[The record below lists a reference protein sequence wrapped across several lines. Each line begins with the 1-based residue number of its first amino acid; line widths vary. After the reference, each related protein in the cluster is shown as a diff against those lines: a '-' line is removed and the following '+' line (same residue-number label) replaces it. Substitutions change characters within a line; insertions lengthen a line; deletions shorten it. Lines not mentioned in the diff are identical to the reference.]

1 MSRFAHQPFHLVHAG
16 SDASAGR
23 ELRTNGGYR
32 AGNLDPME
40 VVETLIATNE
50 SPVALSVTES
60 ARTPLGLTAKTW
72 SRIRAAAMA
81 QYVVATALYLRST
94 EAIPSDR
101 EIIAGWILG
110 LALVAT
116 IGRTRRDVVVT
127 LASWVPFLLALF
139 LYDFA
144 RAVGHWLDAPLAV
157 TPQITIDRWL
167 GGGRLWTER
176 LQGWLVSPK
185 AGLGRLTVAESER
198 ILKTDPSTVR
208 WYDIGVS
215 AVYQS
220 HFIVP
225 YLTAGI
231 LWRNR
236 VRWRWYGA
244 TFVAVNFAS
253 CAIFA
258 LYATAP
264 PWYAAR
270 QGLID
275 PFPRVLAGRAWSHVG
290 LNFASRVIEKGQGT
304 VNPFAAIPSL
314 HSAQALMVCVF
325 LWGVVWK
332 PLRPL
337 LVLFPLAMAFAL
349 VYSGE
354 HYLIDVF
361 AGWGMVALALTIGW
375 RLRMRKGWVSP
386 FRWPGR
392 RGTVASSPPG
402 SPAPATSPADG
413 SSADGPGRL
422 VVSSHGLERRIASPV
437 AEIGD
442 GSPAAD
448 RSGVATP

>member
-1 MSRFAHQPFHLVHAG
+1 MAM
-16 SDASAGR
+16 DASGSSALG
-23 ELRTNGGYR
+23 
-32 AGNLDPME
+32 D
-40 VVETLIATNE
+40 VVPNRL
-50 SPVALSVTES
+50 
-60 ARTPLGLTAKTW
+60 LGLSATVW
-72 SRIRAAAMA
+72 SRVRLGAMGA
-81 QYVVATALYLRST
+81 YLVATALYLRST

-116 IGRTRRDVVVT
+116 IGRTRRDVLVT

-144 RAVGHWLDAPLAV
+144 RAVGHWIDAPLAV
-157 TPQITIDRWL
+157 KPQITLDRWL

-198 ILKTDPSTVR
+198 ILKTDGSTVR
-208 WYDIGVS
+208 WYDILVS

-220 HFIVP
+220 HFLIP
-225 YLTAGI
+225 YLTAGV
-231 LWRNR
+231 LWQRR
-236 VRWRWYGA
+236 TRWRWYAG
-244 TFVAVNFAS
+244 TFVVVNFVS

-264 PWYAAR
+264 PWYAA
-270 QGLID
+270 QKGLID

-290 LNFASRVIEKGQGT
+290 LTFASRVIEKGQGT

-314 HSAQALMVCVF
+314 HSAQALMVAVF
-325 LWGVVWK
+325 LWGLVWK

-337 LVLFPLAMAFAL
+337 LVLYPLTMAFAL

-361 AGWGMVALALTIGW
+361 AGWGMVALALTLGW
-375 RLRMRKGWVSP
+375 KARQRWGWASP
-386 FRWPGR
+386 FRWTTKLHGH
-392 RGTVASSPPG
+392 
-402 SPAPATSPADG
+402 AT
-413 SSADGPGRL
+413 
-422 VVSSHGLERRIASPV
+422 
-437 AEIGD
+437 
-442 GSPAAD
+442 
-448 RSGVATP
+448 TPTHE

>member
-1 MSRFAHQPFHLVHAG
+1 
-16 SDASAGR
+16 
-23 ELRTNGGYR
+23 
-32 AGNLDPME
+32 ME
-40 VVETLIATNE
+40 VVDTRIADNETSIALFANE
-50 SPVALSVTES
+50 GL
-60 ARTPLGLTAKTW
+60 RTPLGLTVTTW
-72 SRIRAAAMA
+72 TRIRTVAML
-81 QYVVATALYLRST
+81 QYVAATALYLRST

-116 IGRTRRDVVVT
+116 LGRTRRDVIVT

-144 RAVGHWLDAPLAV
+144 RAVGHWIDAPLAV

-198 ILKTDPSTVR
+198 ILKTDQSTIR

-215 AVYQS
+215 AVYQT

-236 VRWRWYGA
+236 VRWRWYAA

-264 PWYAAR
+264 PWYAAGK
-270 QGLID
+270 GLIE

-354 HYLIDVF
+354 HYVIDVF

-375 RLRMRKGWVSP
+375 RVRLRKGWASP
-386 FRWPGR
+386 FRWPER
-392 RGTVASSPPG
+392 RGTGESALPGPPASPS
-402 SPAPATSPADG
+402 SSDDDA
-413 SSADGPGRL
+413 SADGLGRL

-437 AEIGD
+437 VEFGD
-442 GSPAAD
+442 GSPTAD

>member
-1 MSRFAHQPFHLVHAG
+1 
-16 SDASAGR
+16 
-23 ELRTNGGYR
+23 
-32 AGNLDPME
+32 ME
-40 VVETLIATNE
+40 VVDTRIADNETSIALFANE
-50 SPVALSVTES
+50 GL
-60 ARTPLGLTAKTW
+60 RTPLGLTVTTW
-72 SRIRAAAMA
+72 TRIRTVAML
-81 QYVVATALYLRST
+81 QYVAATALYLRST

-116 IGRTRRDVVVT
+116 LGRTRRDVIVT

-144 RAVGHWLDAPLAV
+144 RAVGHWIDAPLAV

-198 ILKTDPSTVR
+198 ILKTDQSTIR

-215 AVYQS
+215 AVYQT

-236 VRWRWYGA
+236 VRWRWYAA

-264 PWYAAR
+264 PWYAAGK
-270 QGLID
+270 GLIE

-354 HYLIDVF
+354 HYLMDVF
-361 AGWGMVALALTIGW
+361 AGWAMVALALTIGW
-375 RLRMRKGWVSP
+375 RLRMRQGWASP
-386 FRWPGR
+386 FRWPERHGAR
-392 RGTVASSPPG
+392 ASAPPD
-402 SPAPATSPADG
+402 SPASPASPDDDA
-413 SSADGPGRL
+413 SAKGPGRL

-437 AEIGD
+437 VAFGD

-448 RSGVATP
+448 RSGVSTP

>member
-1 MSRFAHQPFHLVHAG
+1 
-16 SDASAGR
+16 
-23 ELRTNGGYR
+23 
-32 AGNLDPME
+32 ME
-40 VVETLIATNE
+40 VVNTRGGVVE
-50 SPVALSVTES
+50 SLAPPES
-60 ARTPLGLTAKTW
+60 TAPLLGLSAATW
-72 SRIRAAAMA
+72 TRIRTAAMVL
-81 QYVVATALYLRST
+81 YIIVTALYLRST
-94 EAIPSDR
+94 KAIPSDR

-116 IGRTRRDVVVT
+116 IGRTRRDVLVT
-127 LASWVPFLLALF
+127 MGSWVPFLLALF

-144 RAVGHWLDAPLAV
+144 RAVGHWIDAPLAV
-157 TPQITIDRWL
+157 TPQITLDRWL

-176 LQGWLVSPK
+176 LQEWLVSPK
-185 AGLGRLTVAESER
+185 AGLGRLSIAESER
-198 ILKTDPSTVR
+198 ILKTDSSTVR
-208 WYDIGVS
+208 WYDVVVS

-220 HFIVP
+220 HFLVP

-231 LWRNR
+231 LWRTR
-236 VRWRWYGA
+236 TRWRWYAG
-244 TFVAVNFAS
+244 TFVTVNFLS

-258 LYATAP
+258 VYATAP

-337 LVLFPLAMAFAL
+337 LVLLPLTMAFAL

-361 AGWGMVALALTIGW
+361 AGWGMVALVLTIGW
-375 RLRMRKGWVSP
+375 RIRLRKGWGSP
-386 FRWPGR
+386 FRWPNR
-392 RGTVASSPPG
+392 
-402 SPAPATSPADG
+402 
-413 SSADGPGRL
+413 
-422 VVSSHGLERRIASPV
+422 HV
-437 AEIGD
+437 AEE
-442 GSPAAD
+442 SP
-448 RSGVATP
+448 TPGAPTLETAVSQ

>member
-1 MSRFAHQPFHLVHAG
+1 
-16 SDASAGR
+16 
-23 ELRTNGGYR
+23 
-32 AGNLDPME
+32 ME
-40 VVETLIATNE
+40 VVEKRIATNE
-50 SPVALSVTES
+50 SLAQVAVINT
-60 ARTPLGLTAKTW
+60 ARTPLGLSTTTW
-72 SRIRAAAMA
+72 SRIRTAAML

-94 EAIPSDR
+94 AAIPSDR

-116 IGRTRRDVVVT
+116 IGRTRRDVIVT
-127 LASWVPFLLALF
+127 LASWVPFLLGLF

-144 RAVGHWLDAPLAV
+144 RAVGHWIDAPLAV

-185 AGLGRLTVAESER
+185 AGLGRLSVAESER
-198 ILKTDPSTVR
+198 ILKTDPSTIR

-225 YLTAGI
+225 YLTAGV
-231 LWRNR
+231 LWRER
-236 VRWRWYGA
+236 LRWRWYAA

-270 QGLID
+270 KGLID

-361 AGWGMVALALTIGW
+361 AGWAMVALALTIGW
-375 RLRMRKGWVSP
+375 RLRMRTAWSSP
-386 FRWPGR
+386 FRWPAR
-392 RGTVASSPPG
+392 RTAVPSPPPDSRVSVP
-402 SPAPATSPADG
+402 SPGATT
-413 SSADGPGRL
+413 SADEPGRP
-422 VVSSHGLERRIASPV
+422 VESSNGLERRIASPV

-442 GSPAAD
+442 RSPAAD
-448 RSGVATP
+448 RPGVASP